1 MIKKQFLGDEADL
14 GADKNISIISAPMA
28 RSLSWGPGSEYGPE
42 AIIEASPALEV
53 FDDEL
58 LFETVRMGIDTL
70 PTLDFTGKS
79 CDDICQ
85 GIDQAVT
92 AELDRKRFPV
102 LLGGEHTVTVPAVAA
117 CLRKY
122 PDLHVLQVDAHLDL
136 RDEYEGDPMSHAC
149 VMRRIH
155 EMGVPF
161 SQVGIRSFS
170 GPEWQLVQE
179 NGWQPFLM
187 SRIYRNG
194 DWLEQLSSEI
204 NGPVYITFDVDG
216 LDPSVVPST
225 GTPEPG
231 GLFWHEAAGLFKKI
245 AAEHQIV
252 AMDFVEFSP
261 RPGAEHAA
269 FSVAKLIYRALGYI
283 FEQKLKNQ

>member
-1 MIKKQFLGDEADL
+1 MIKKQFLGDEAEL
-14 GADKNISIISAPMA
+14 GSDKQISIISAPMA
-28 RSLSWGPGSEYGPE
+28 RSLSWGAGAECGPE

-58 LFETVRMGIDTL
+58 LVETVRIGIETL
-70 PTLDFTGKS
+70 PPLDFIGKN
-79 CDDICQ
+79 CYEICREIS
-85 GIDQAVT
+85 GTIT
-92 AELDRKRFPV
+92 AELKRRRFPV
-102 LLGGEHTVTVPAVAA
+102 LLGGEHTVTVPAVEA

-136 RDEYEGDPMSHAC
+136 RDEYEDDPMSHAC
-149 VMRRIH
+149 VMRRIN

-170 GPEWQLVQE
+170 KQEWQFVQE
-179 NGWQPFLM
+179 NGWQPYLM
-187 SRIYRNG
+187 SRIKNNG
-194 DWLEQLSSEI
+194 DWVDQLCKEI
-204 NGPVYITFDVDG
+204 KGPLYITFDVDG
-216 LDPSVVPST
+216 LDPSVVPAT

-231 GLFWHEAAGLFKKI
+231 GLSWHDAVGLLRKVT
-245 AAEHQIV
+245 AEHKVV

-269 FSVAKLIYRALGYI
+269 FSVAKLIYRTIGYI
-283 FEQKLKNQ
+283 FNQNIKNQ